1 MLMINN
7 ELVKHLCS
15 ASLLTFAIANHHLYE
30 GEDDTV
36 HTYCVENMCS
46 STGILLAYEATW

>member
-1 MLMINN
+1 MYVQLACS
-7 ELVKHLCS
+7 HLPF
-15 ASLLTFAIANHHLYE
+15 LHIANHHLNE

-36 HTYCVENMCS
+36 HTYCVENLCS